1 MRRSLKIRL
10 TKEAGRLISKFH
22 PETKKLIKAALK
34 ELQTDPHA
42 GYDLEEELSGFKS
55 FRVKRYRIVYKI
67 NEEQNTLDI
76 YYAGHRRD
84 VYEQF
89 RMMLAKLT

>member
-1 MRRSLKIRL
+1 MKRSLRIRL
-10 TKEAGRLISKFH
+10 TKEAGKLLSKFH
-22 PETKKLIKAALK
+22 PETEKLIKAALK
-34 ELQTDPHA
+34 ELQNEPHA
-42 GYDLEEELSGFKS
+42 GHDLEEELSGFKS

>member
-10 TKEAGRLISKFH
+10 TKEVGRLISKFH

-34 ELQTDPHA
+34 QLQTDPHA

-89 RMMLAKLT
+89 RMMLAKLS

>member
-1 MRRSLKIRL
+1 MRRGLNIRL

-22 PETKKLIKAALK
+22 PETKKLIKLALK
-34 ELQTDPHA
+34 DLQTDPHA
-42 GYDLEEELSGFKS
+42 GHDLEEELSGFKS

-67 NEEQNTLDI
+67 NEEENALDI

-89 RMMLAKLT
+89 RLILAKLS

>member
-1 MRRSLKIRL
+1 MRRNLRIRF
-10 TKEAGRLISKFH
+10 TPEAGKLLSKFH
-22 PETKKLIKAALK
+22 PEIKKLIKGAIK
-34 ELQTDPHA
+34 DLQNEPHA
-42 GYDLEEELSGFKS
+42 GHDLEEELSGFNS

-67 NEEQNTLDI
+67 NEEQNSLDI

-89 RMMLAKLT
+89 RLMLSKLT

>member
-1 MRRSLKIRL
+1 MRRGLKIRL
-10 TKEAGRLISKFH
+10 TKETGRLISKFH

-34 ELQTDPHA
+34 ELQADPHV
-42 GYDLEEELSGFKS
+42 GHDLEEELSGFKS

-67 NEEQNTLDI
+67 NEEENTLDI

-89 RMMLAKLT
+89 RLMLAKLS

>member
-10 TKEAGRLISKFH
+10 TKETGRLISKFH

-34 ELQTDPHA
+34 ELQTDPHI
-42 GYDLEEELSGFKS
+42 GHDLEEDLSGFKS
-55 FRVKRYRIVYKI
+55 MRVKRYRIVYKI
-67 NEEQNTLDI
+67 NEEEKSLDV
-76 YYAGHRRD
+76 YDAGHRRD

-89 RMMLAKLT
+89 REMLAKLT

>member
-1 MRRSLKIRL
+1 MRKGLRIRL
-10 TKEAGRLISKFH
+10 TKEAGTLISKLH
-22 PETKKLIKAALK
+22 PETKKLIKTAIK
-34 ELQTDPHA
+34 ELQAKPHA
-42 GYDLEEELSGFKS
+42 GHDLEEELSGFKS

-67 NEEQNTLDI
+67 NEDQGSLDI

-89 RMMLAKLT
+89 RLMLAKLS

>member
-1 MRRSLKIRL
+1 MRKSPRVRL
-10 TKEAGRLISKFH
+10 TKESGKLISKFY

-55 FRVKRYRIVYKI
+55 MRVKRYRIVYKI
-67 NEEQNTLDI
+67 NEEEMSLDV
-76 YYAGHRRD
+76 YYVGHRRD

-89 RMMLAKLT
+89 REMLTKLI

>member
-1 MRRSLKIRL
+1 MRKSPRIRL
-10 TKEAGRLISKFH
+10 TKKAGKLISKFH
-22 PETKKLIKAALK
+22 PETKRLIKAALK
-34 ELQTDPHA
+34 ELQTHPHA
-42 GYDLEEELSGFKS
+42 GHDLEEELSGFKS
-55 FRVKRYRIVYKI
+55 FSVKRYRIVYKV

-89 RMMLAKLT
+89 RLMLANLT

>member
-10 TKEAGRLISKFH
+10 TKEAGGLISKFH

-34 ELQTDPHA
+34 DLQTDTHA
-42 GYDLEEELSGFKS
+42 GHDLEEELSGFKS

-76 YYAGHRRD
+76 YYAGHRRN

>member
-1 MRRSLKIRL
+1 MRGSVKIRL

-22 PETKKLIKAALK
+22 PETKRLIKAALK
-34 ELQTDPHA
+34 ELQTHPHA
-42 GYDLEEELSGFKS
+42 GHDLEEELSGFKS
-55 FRVKRYRIVYKI
+55 FRVKRYRIVYKV

-89 RMMLAKLT
+89 RLMLAKLS